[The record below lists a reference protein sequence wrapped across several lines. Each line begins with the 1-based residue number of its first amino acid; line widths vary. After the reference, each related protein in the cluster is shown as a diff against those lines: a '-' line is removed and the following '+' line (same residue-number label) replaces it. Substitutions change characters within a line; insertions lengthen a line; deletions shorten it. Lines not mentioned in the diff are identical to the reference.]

1 MEDKKD
7 LDLTVKINYRGK
19 SKEIGRNN
27 LSSLDNLKNE
37 IMEAFSIPNT
47 KNYINFSIRNKD
59 GKTNLIKEINDL
71 FKYTNYLEL
80 DLNIDNELNKIIQFM
95 KSDQFDD
102 SNNNKIIN
110 NNEEI
115 GSVKKEKEN
124 IEEVKKLKIEE
135 LQNQINE
142 IKKGREQKKKIKEMN
157 NKLCQYFENITKIK
171 MKFDELKINK
181 YINEIQNK
189 IMNDIIPLIEKNIKR
204 NQNKFIEIYMKQND
218 EKILKLNNYF
228 EEISKDIDEIK
239 KEINILNKNNAKN
252 ESMELKNN
260 IRDNDSQQNENINNE
275 KCVFAVNKKDKK
287 FSIRIKRKDD
297 NSSKQKNDSNI
308 ILDEFNIILEEI
320 FYNDLRDLSN
330 EEINKIKDCIYK
342 LKSLKIEP
350 QPIVQKFLDSNIPFF
365 NKDIVNKNKIEEK
378 FRNLRNIIEKII
390 SSNEE
395 EEIINKDNIK
405 KNESKRNI
413 YKRKKFKKD
422 V

>member
-1 MEDKKD
+1 MEDKEN
-7 LDLTVKINYRGK
+7 LDLTVKINYLGK

-47 KNYINFSIRNKD
+47 KNYIHFSIRNKD
-59 GKTNLIKEINDL
+59 GKTNLIKEIDDL

-80 DLNIDNELNKIIQFM
+80 DLNIDNELNKIMQFM

-102 SNNNKIIN
+102 SNNNKIMN

-115 GSVKKEKEN
+115 GRVKKEKEN

-142 IKKGREQKKKIKEMN
+142 IKKGREQKKKVKEMN
-157 NKLCQYFENITKIK
+157 NKLCQYFENITKMK
-171 MKFDELKINK
+171 MEFDELKINK
-181 YINEIQNK
+181 YLNEIQNK
-189 IMNDIIPLIEKNIKR
+189 IMNEIIPLIERNIKR
-204 NQNKFIEIYMKQND
+204 NQNKFIEIYMKQNE
-218 EKILKLNNYF
+218 EKILKWNNNF
-228 EEISKDIDEIK
+228 EKINKDIDEIK
-239 KEINILNKNNAKN
+239 KEINIINKNNAKN
-252 ESMELKNN
+252 ESMEIKNN
-260 IRDNDSQQNENINNE
+260 IRDNNSQQNENINNE
-275 KCVFAVNKKDKK
+275 KYVFAVNKKDKK
-287 FSIRIKRKDD
+287 FSIRIKRKND

-308 ILDEFNIILEEI
+308 ILNEFNIILEEI

-350 QPIVQKFLDSNIPFF
+350 LPIVQNFLDSNIPIF
-365 NKDIVNKNKIEEK
+365 NKDIANKNKIEEK

-413 YKRKKFKKD
+413 YKRNKFKKD

>member
-350 QPIVQKFLDSNIPFF
+350 LPIVQKFLDSNIPFF

>member
-350 QPIVQKFLDSNIPFF
+350 
-365 NKDIVNKNKIEEK
+365 
-378 FRNLRNIIEKII
+378 
-390 SSNEE
+390 
-395 EEIINKDNIK
+395 
-405 KNESKRNI
+405 
-413 YKRKKFKKD
+413 
-422 V
+422 